1 MNMNAFSRHRRIA
14 TFAMFFLF
22 SLVVSQNIFAS
33 SRVDTIFAMVEN
45 KAVSAST
52 IKKEL
57 AKSSTLYTATKG
69 DEKETLLMV
78 ALKNDRS
85 LDVVTVLLNAG
96 VDPEKKSKLKKTAL
110 MYACQYSTNVA
121 VVEKVLKTQ
130 AWFDISK
137 RHRILAKDK
146 LKLTSFDYADLNE
159 NEAEREKIINLLLR
173 YAKRPEKKTAE
184 KEEPPLEDEIEIAE
198 PPVEQNA
205 EVENTPQEEAAVVA
219 AVEPVAEKE
228 EPSEEIEEETA
239 EEPETEIAE
248 SPAEDE
254 QPQIQPPVEIE
265 EEERNIISDVNARD
279 EFGRTKLMMA
289 AGDGNVELVKDLL
302 YSGAIVDICDN
313 EGCTALMYGVRHQ
326 SNPEILK
333 ILLDHNANFR
343 TTSESGMSALMYA
356 ASENQTFD
364 FVKILIGNRLASE
377 TDLQAAFIK
386 AVESEDSEDILN
398 EFVGHGISVDIKV
411 NGKTPLM
418 YAAETNKKTA
428 TIKWLLKQGASKTTR
443 TIDGKCA
450 ADFASENP
458 NIPHDKVYKALSK
471 F

>member
-1 MNMNAFSRHRRIA
+1 MNMNAFSRHRRTA
-14 TFAMFFLF
+14 TFAMIFLF
-22 SLVVSQNIFAS
+22 SLVVPQNIFAS

-69 DEKETLLMV
+69 AEKETLLMA

-159 NEAEREKIINLLLR
+159 NEAEREKIIKLLLR

-184 KEEPPLEDEIEIAE
+184 AEEPPLEDGIEIAE

-219 AVEPVAEKE
+219 AVESVAEKE

-248 SPAEDE
+248 TPAEDE
-254 QPQIQPPVEIE
+254 QPQIPPPVEIE

-289 AGDGNVELVKDLL
+289 AGNGNVELVKDLL

-356 ASENQTFD
+356 ASENQSFD

-458 NIPHDKVYKALSK
+458 NIPHDKVYKSLSK

>member
-1 MNMNAFSRHRRIA
+1 MNMNAFSRHRRTA

-69 DEKETLLMV
+69 AEKETLLMA

-85 LDVVTVLLNAG
+85 LDVITVLLNAG

-159 NEAEREKIINLLLR
+159 NETEREKIIKLLLR

-184 KEEPPLEDEIEIAE
+184 TEEPPLEDEIEIAE

-228 EPSEEIEEETA
+228 ETVEEMEEETA
-239 EEPETEIAE
+239 EKPETEIAE
-248 SPAEDE
+248 TPAEDE
-254 QPQIQPPVEIE
+254 QPQIPPPVEIE

-386 AVESEDSEDILN
+386 AVESEASEDILN